1 MLLTFEIQYNPVLK
15 SGINLN
21 SLILL
26 GFQMLGSS
34 TKSGRQQ
41 MKAIEVTGRI
51 DSQGNLL
58 LDEPIQGT
66 TYPHQVRVIVLVPEQ
81 VEAEEVDPD
90 DTPVEEIK
98 ASLRRAL
105 QQAKAGQRLPLSEM
119 WEGIDAE

>member
-1 MLLTFEIQYNPVLK
+1 
-15 SGINLN
+15 
-21 SLILL
+21 
-26 GFQMLGSS
+26 
-34 TKSGRQQ
+34 

-51 DSQGNLL
+51 DSQGNLV
-58 LDEPIQGT
+58 LDEPIQGN

-81 VEAEEVDPD
+81 AETEEVDPD

-105 QQAKAGQRLPLSEM
+105 QQAKTGQRLPLSQM

>member
-1 MLLTFEIQYNPVLK
+1 
-15 SGINLN
+15 
-21 SLILL
+21 
-26 GFQMLGSS
+26 
-34 TKSGRQQ
+34 
-41 MKAIEVTGRI
+41 MKAIEVTGKI
-51 DSQGNLL
+51 DSQGNLI

-81 VEAEEVDPD
+81 VEEDDPD
-90 DTPVEEIK
+90 DTPIEEIK

>member
-1 MLLTFEIQYNPVLK
+1 
-15 SGINLN
+15 
-21 SLILL
+21 
-26 GFQMLGSS
+26 
-34 TKSGRQQ
+34 

-51 DSQGNLL
+51 DSQGNLV

-66 TYPHQVRVIVLVPEQ
+66 TYPYQVRVIVLVPDQ
-81 VEAEEVDPD
+81 AETEEIDHD

-105 QQAKAGQRLPLSEM
+105 QQAKAGQRLPLSQM

>member
-1 MLLTFEIQYNPVLK
+1 
-15 SGINLN
+15 
-21 SLILL
+21 
-26 GFQMLGSS
+26 
-34 TKSGRQQ
+34 
-41 MKAIEVTGRI
+41 MKAIEVTGKI
-51 DSQGNLL
+51 DSQGNLI

-66 TYPHQVRVIVLVPEQ
+66 TYPYQVRVIVLVPEQ
-81 VEAEEVDPD
+81 VEEDDPD